1 MCGISG
7 YMGDSF
13 TPATGIKFENVF
25 SNLAHRGPNGSAKWS
40 SDPTKAPFFSLGHHR
55 LAINDLDERANQPLS
70 GRDGS
75 RIIVNGEIYNSPEI
89 RQKLSNYEFKTSSDS
104 ESLLAVLDTYGL
116 QGMSMV
122 DGMFAFAY
130 IPASQDALWLGRDR
144 LGIKPLYWCKEGGGI
159 WFSSEA
165 KPLAQA
171 LGKQLDEHGF
181 AEWTIFQFQVSDRTF
196 YRDIRSIKPG
206 TVLTISNGNIKT
218 RTYWSLEDHLPSQRI
233 SEVDIDSSIE
243 VLKEKFG
250 NSVNAHMLSDVP
262 IATLTSGGMD
272 SSWVSSVSSKSGV
285 TQAFIGRY
293 PESGFDESLYATAV
307 AQMSGLNLNIV
318 NIDASQFFSGLKQ
331 FGKHMDYPGAG
342 PGAIGQF
349 LVAQK
354 IAKEFRVVLSGTG
367 GDELFLGY
375 TRDRFPLIAM
385 GLIEATNGTGNK
397 WTEIAGDISG
407 LSGYRPM
414 YSRFSQFNGFTSP
427 IEGFIG
433 LAQRSDVDTGLFKVQ
448 DEIQVAVKSELL
460 SYISPN
466 GVDTMS
472 ELHNA
477 LLRYEVGKFL
487 PSLLQVEDRV
497 TMSCGLES
505 RVPLLSTEVLE
516 FMLSL
521 PLGVRMSGSRPKDLM
536 RAAAVNDLPQVV
548 LDRKDKMGFP
558 VPLDK
563 WARNEATAEVR
574 ALVSVLRE
582 RQLPYIRNELLD
594 SILLNPDLGNRNLWS
609 VLTLSTWLNALEGH

>member
-7 YMGDSF
+7 FVGKSF

-25 SNLAHRGPNGSAKWS
+25 SNLAHRGPNGSAKWNS
-40 SDPTKAPFFSLGHHR
+40 ELTETPFFALGHHR
-55 LAINDLDERANQPLS
+55 LAINDLDERANQPLF
-70 GRDGS
+70 GRGGS
-75 RIIVNGEIYNSPEI
+75 RIIVNGEIYNSPQI
-89 RQKLSNYEFKTSSDS
+89 RQKLSSYDFKTSSDS

-130 IPASQDALWLGRDR
+130 IPESQDALWLGRDR
-144 LGIKPLYWCKEGGGI
+144 LGIKPLYWCKETEGV

-165 KPLAQA
+165 KPLALA

-181 AEWTIFQFQVSDRTF
+181 AEWSIFQFQVSDRTF
-196 YRDIRSIKPG
+196 YKDIRSIKPG

-218 RTYWSLEDHLPSQRI
+218 RTYWNLDDHLPSQRT
-233 SEVDIDSSIE
+233 SEVDVDTSVE
-243 VLKEKFG
+243 LLREKFG
-250 NSVNAHMLSDVP
+250 KSVASHMLSDVP

-272 SSWVSSVSSKSGV
+272 SSWVSSISSKSGV

-293 PESGFDESLYATAV
+293 PESGFDETLYATAV
-307 AQMSGLNLNIV
+307 AEMSGLNLSVV
-318 NIDASQFFSGLKQ
+318 NIEPQEFFSGLKQ

-349 LVAQK
+349 IVAQK
-354 IAKEFRVVLSGTG
+354 IARDFRVVLSGTG

-385 GLIEATNGTGNK
+385 GLIEATSGTESK
-397 WTEIAGDISG
+397 WAEIAGDVSG
-407 LSGYRPM
+407 LSGYQQM
-414 YSRFSQFNGFTSP
+414 YKKFSDFNGFTSP
-427 IEGFIG
+427 IDGFIG
-433 LAQRSDVDTGLFKVQ
+433 IAQRSDLDTGLFQ
-448 DEIQVAVKSELL
+448 IRPEIQSAVKAELV

-466 GVDTMS
+466 GVDSMS

-505 RVPLLSTEVLE
+505 RVPLLATETLE
-516 FMLSL
+516 FMLAL

-536 RAAAVNDLPQVV
+536 RCAALGDLPKVV

-558 VPLDK
+558 VPLES
-563 WARNEATAEVR
+563 WARTEAKSEVND
-574 ALVSVLRE
+574 LISQLRD
-582 RQLPYIRNELLD
+582 RHLPYIRNELLD
-594 SILLNPDLGNRNLWS
+594 TLLLKPDLGNRNLWA
-609 VLTLSTWLNALEGH
+609 VLTLSTWLNSLER

>member
-7 YMGDSF
+7 FMGESF
-13 TPATGIKFENVF
+13 TPAAGIKFENVF
-25 SNLAHRGPNGSAKWS
+25 SNLVHRGPNGSAKWNS
-40 SDPTKAPFFSLGHHR
+40 EPTKSPFFTLGHHR
-55 LAINDLDERANQPLS
+55 LAINDLDERANQPLT
-70 GRDGS
+70 GRGGS
-75 RIIVNGEIYNSPEI
+75 RIIVNGEIYNSPQI
-89 RQKLSNYEFKTSSDS
+89 RKKLSSYDFKTSSDS

-130 IPASQDALWLGRDR
+130 IPESQDAMWLGRDR
-144 LGIKPLYWCKEGGGI
+144 LGIKPLYWCKEGEGI

-196 YRDIRSIKPG
+196 YKDIRSIKPG

-218 RTYWSLEDHLPSQRI
+218 RTYWNLEDHLPSQRI
-233 SEVDIDSSIE
+233 SEVDVNTSIE
-243 VLKEKFG
+243 FLKEKFG
-250 NSVNAHMLSDVP
+250 KSVTSHMLSDVP
-262 IATLTSGGMD
+262 ISTLTSGGMD
-272 SSWVSSVSSKSGV
+272 SSWVSAISSKSGV

-293 PESGFDESLYATAV
+293 PESGFDETSYATAV

-318 NIDASQFFSGLKQ
+318 NIEPKQFFSGLSQ

-349 LVAQK
+349 IVAQT
-354 IAKEFRVVLSGTG
+354 IAKDFRVVLSGTG

-385 GLIEATNGTGNK
+385 GLIEATSGTGTK
-397 WTEIAGDISG
+397 WAEIAGDVSG
-407 LSGYRPM
+407 LSGYRQM
-414 YSRFSQFNGFTSP
+414 YEKFSKFNGFTSP
-427 IEGFIG
+427 IDGFIG
-433 LAQRSDVDTGLFKVQ
+433 IAQRSDLDTGLFQIRPEVQ
-448 DEIQVAVKSELL
+448 SAIKAELM

-466 GVDTMS
+466 GVDSMS

-505 RVPLLSTEVLE
+505 RVPLLSTEILE
-516 FMLSL
+516 FMLAL

-536 RAAAVNDLPQVV
+536 RAAAADDLPQQV

-558 VPLDK
+558 VPLDI
-563 WARNEATAEVR
+563 WAKNEAAAEVR
-574 ALVSVLRE
+574 ALVSALRE

-609 VLTLSTWLNALEGH
+609 VLTLSTWLNALEG

>member
-7 YMGDSF
+7 FMGDSF
-13 TPATGIKFENVF
+13 TPAIGIKFENVF
-25 SNLAHRGPNGSAKWS
+25 SNLVHRGPNGSAKWGS
-40 SDPTKAPFFSLGHHR
+40 EPTKSPFFSLGHHR
-55 LAINDLDERANQPLS
+55 LAINDLDERANQPLT
-70 GRDGS
+70 GRGGS

-130 IPASQDALWLGRDR
+130 IPESQDALWLGRDR
-144 LGIKPLYWCKEGGGI
+144 LGIKPLYWCNEGGGI

-171 LGKQLDEHGF
+171 LGKELDEHGF

-196 YRDIRSIKPG
+196 YKDIRSIKPG

-218 RTYWSLEDHLPSQRI
+218 RTYWNLEDHLPSQRI
-233 SEVDIDSSIE
+233 GEVEIE
-243 VLKEKFG
+243 SALELLKEKFG
-250 NSVNAHMLSDVP
+250 KSVTSHMLSDVP

-272 SSWVSSVSSKSGV
+272 SSWVSSLSSKRGV

-293 PESGFDESLYATAV
+293 PELGFDETPYAIAV
-307 AQMSGLNLNIV
+307 AQMSGLNLNVV
-318 NIDASQFFSGLKQ
+318 NINAKEFFSGLKQ

-349 LVAQK
+349 IVAQT
-354 IAKEFRVVLSGTG
+354 ISRDFRVVLSGTG

-385 GLIEATNGTGNK
+385 GLIEAARGTGSK
-397 WTEIAGDISG
+397 WAEIAGDVSG
-407 LSGYRPM
+407 LSGYRQM
-414 YSRFSQFNGFTSP
+414 YEKFSKFNGFTSP
-427 IEGFIG
+427 IDGFIG
-433 LAQRSDVDTGLFKVQ
+433 ITQRSDLETGLFQIRPEVQ
-448 DEIQVAVKSELL
+448 SAVKAELI

-466 GVDTMS
+466 GVDSMS

-505 RVPLLSTEVLE
+505 RVPLLSTEILE
-516 FMLSL
+516 FMLAL
-521 PLGVRMSGSRPKDLM
+521 PLGVRMTGSRPKDLM
-536 RAAAVNDLPQVV
+536 RAAAADDLPHVV

-558 VPLDK
+558 VPLDS
-563 WARNEATAEVR
+563 WARNEAKNEV
-574 ALVSVLRE
+574 AGLISQLRE
-582 RQLPYIRNELLD
+582 RKLPYIRNELLD
-594 SILLNPDLGNRNLWS
+594 NILLNPDLGNRNLWAS
-609 VLTLSTWLNALEGH
+609 LTLSTWLNDFES

>member
-7 YMGDSF
+7 FMGESF
-13 TPATGIKFENVF
+13 TPAAGIKFENVF
-25 SNLAHRGPNGSAKWS
+25 SNLAHRGPNGSAKWYS
-40 SDPTKAPFFSLGHHR
+40 ELTETPFFALGHHR
-55 LAINDLDERANQPLS
+55 LAINDLDERANQPLF
-70 GRDGS
+70 GRGGS
-75 RIIVNGEIYNSPEI
+75 RIIVNGEIYNSPQI
-89 RQKLSNYEFKTSSDS
+89 RQKLSSYDFKTSSDS
-104 ESLLAVLDTYGL
+104 ESLLDVLDTYGL

-130 IPASQDALWLGRDR
+130 IPESQDALWLGRDR
-144 LGIKPLYWCKEGGGI
+144 LGIKPLYWCKETEGV

-165 KPLAQA
+165 KPLALA

-181 AEWTIFQFQVSDRTF
+181 AEWSIFQFQVSDRTF
-196 YRDIRSIKPG
+196 YKDIRSIKPG

-218 RTYWSLEDHLPSQRI
+218 RTYWNLDDHLPSQRT
-233 SEVDIDSSIE
+233 SEVDVDTSVE
-243 VLKEKFG
+243 LLREKFG
-250 NSVNAHMLSDVP
+250 KSVASHMLSDVP

-272 SSWVSSVSSKSGV
+272 SSWVSSISSKSGV

-293 PESGFDESLYATAV
+293 PESGFDETLYATAV
-307 AQMSGLNLNIV
+307 AEMSGLNLSVV
-318 NIDASQFFSGLKQ
+318 NIEPQEFFSGLKQ

-349 LVAQK
+349 IVAQK
-354 IAKEFRVVLSGTG
+354 IARDFRVVLSGTG

-385 GLIEATNGTGNK
+385 GLIEATSGSESK
-397 WTEIAGDISG
+397 WAEIAGDVSG
-407 LSGYRPM
+407 LSGYQQM
-414 YSRFSQFNGFTSP
+414 YKKFSDFNGFTSP
-427 IEGFIG
+427 IDGFIG
-433 LAQRSDVDTGLFKVQ
+433 IAQRSDLDTGLFQ
-448 DEIQVAVKSELL
+448 IRPEIQSAVKAELV

-466 GVDTMS
+466 GVDSMS

-505 RVPLLSTEVLE
+505 RVPLLATETLE
-516 FMLSL
+516 FMLAL

-536 RAAAVNDLPQVV
+536 RCAAFGDLPKVV

-558 VPLDK
+558 VPLES
-563 WARNEATAEVR
+563 WARTEAKSEVND
-574 ALVSVLRE
+574 LISQLRD
-582 RQLPYIRNELLD
+582 RHLPYIRNELLD
-594 SILLNPDLGNRNLWS
+594 TLLLKPDLGNRNLWA
-609 VLTLSTWLNALEGH
+609 VLTLSTWLNSLER